1 MKNIVF
7 LDYDGVVNRKM
18 WELVG
23 GKWVCLFGYPEDGKV
38 NDTQAVQWVS
48 EFCEKY
54 EYDIVVTSTWR
65 KYPEWE
71 QCLRAAGLREGVR
84 IVGAT
89 ALPVQDRA
97 KEISDYLAQ
106 HEDIESYLVFDN
118 DESLLK
124 NNEADPWEEGLL
136 FEVPGVHRD
145 HLVLCDERY
154 GFGEKEY
161 QVAEATHLSLKYK
174 REMLEK
180 KRELPS
186 DGLDQLIE
194 SALQLLYSEGMLST
208 SLLQRTLSIGYARAS
223 KLLDL
228 LKEKKIVLVSRE
240 NGLVKYKPR
249 VEYEEARRIMKQ

>member
-18 WELVG
+18 WEFLD
-23 GKWVCLFGYPEDGKV
+23 GKWVCRFGYPEDGKV
-38 NDTQAVQWVS
+38 NDAQAVQWVS

-71 QCLRAAGLREGVR
+71 QCLRAAGLREGIR

-89 ALPVQDRA
+89 ALPPQDRA

-106 HEDIESYLVFDN
+106 HKDIESYLVFDN

-124 NNEADPWEEGLL
+124 NNETDSLEDGLL
-136 FEVPGVHRD
+136 FEAPGVHSD
-145 HLVLCDERY
+145 HLVLCDEQH

-174 REMLEK
+174 RDMLA
-180 KRELPS
+180 KRREFPT
-186 DGLDQLIE
+186 DGLDQLVD

-208 SLLQRTLSIGYARAS
+208 SLLQRMLFIGYARAA

-240 NGLVKYKPR
+240 NGLVRYKPR
-249 VEYEEARRIMKQ
+249 VEYEEAIKRMKE